1 MQPMIS
7 CSAAGWDHP
16 CLMVQVQP
24 LWLWQPVMLA
34 CSALTT
40 IIRRLAVQVKP
51 EWPDKPGMVA
61 RRAHCDA
68 MAAKQL
74 EALPAG
80 SR

>member
-1 MQPMIS
+1 MLCLQH
-7 CSAAGWDHP
+7 AGQK
-16 CLMVQVQP
+16 CYVCV
-24 LWLWQPVMLA
+24 
-34 CSALTT
+34 
-40 IIRRLAVQVKP
+40 AVQVKP

-61 RRAHCDA
+61 RRAHCDT